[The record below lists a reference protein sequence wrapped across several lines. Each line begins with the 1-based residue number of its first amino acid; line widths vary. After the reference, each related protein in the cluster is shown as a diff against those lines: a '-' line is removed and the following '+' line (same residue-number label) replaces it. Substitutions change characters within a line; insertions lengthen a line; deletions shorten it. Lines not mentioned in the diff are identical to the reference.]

1 MWYTYY
7 KIYWSLIIALTGSD
21 LGRKKIEKKM
31 KKNYNASYCFE
42 TMTIHIIGFTRALSQ
57 SELNPRQKLF
67 QLLMCNS
74 ITSLITKHIF
84 VCFPY

>member
-1 MWYTYY
+1 MWYTYHRIDWQRLRT
-7 KIYWSLIIALTGSD
+7 KEI
-21 LGRKKIEKKM
+21 RKKKM

-57 SELNPRQKLF
+57 CELNPRQKLF

-74 ITSLITKHIF
+74 KTSLITEHIF